1 MSTAEA
7 APSPGTRQVFEE
19 ACATA
24 AGVSAGARLLTAEEL
39 PSPSPPCLTPS
50 VETPGIRPPWKGVLH
65 QHSRPHGDPPSRPT
79 KRHPG
84 KAAAVSP
91 QLQLLQRSL
100 PPVPAL
106 PEPPL
111 GTLLSRGPV
120 VAELCGVVA
129 VSPGTGMRHSP
140 WRRGFPAQSERERR
154 KGRLAAFLLASF
166 HFPLLMLFSLFM
178 APCLSLEPQQTS
190 LESSANRNKRGRV
203 FSGSSKHPPR
213 GQHIQAA
220 AAGAVPPTSR

>member
-1 MSTAEA
+1 M
-7 APSPGTRQVFEE
+7 G
-19 ACATA
+19 
-24 AGVSAGARLLTAEEL
+24 
-39 PSPSPPCLTPS
+39 
-50 VETPGIRPPWKGVLH
+50 GVLH

-140 WRRGFPAQSERERR
+140 RRRGFPAQSERERR

-203 FSGSSKHPPR
+203 FSGSSKHPPP
-213 GQHIQAA
+213 
-220 AAGAVPPTSR
+220 GASTSRLRLLEPCPPPADEAPEGRSTLALPFSEGARGEDKGQSLGGTRGCLSLHAHPSSPPSRLLQGKHFG